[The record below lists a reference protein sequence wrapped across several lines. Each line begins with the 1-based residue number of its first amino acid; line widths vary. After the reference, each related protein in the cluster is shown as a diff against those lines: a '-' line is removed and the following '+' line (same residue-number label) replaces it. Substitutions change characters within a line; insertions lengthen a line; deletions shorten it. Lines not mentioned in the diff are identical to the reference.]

1 MIANRFDRYVIKEQL
16 GVGLQGEVYLGED
29 PQTGEQVALK
39 FVDKI
44 KLSARS
50 LRNLKREVEVMT
62 AVSDHPNVV
71 RIISV
76 DWDAS
81 IPVDLE
87 DNVFNFDSMD
97 LDSNTSKSV
106 DVVENM
112 SVDDGASGRITTK
125 FHPTDGDTK
134 PVVALIMEFA
144 KGGELFNYLM
154 YSGCFSEV
162 MARSYFRM
170 IISALDHCHKE
181 GVTHRDI
188 KAENILLDEDF
199 NLKLADFGLSA
210 RHEDQD
216 QVDND
221 VKVVVKMNT
230 ICGTAGYMAPEIIS
244 RKACGYDGPPTDVWS
259 AGILLFIMIAGFPPM
274 QQAARGDWWYDRL
287 YHRQLSHFWK
297 AHMRTCPDFPTGAM
311 ELLNKIFFVDPEK
324 RITID
329 EIRKN
334 IWFNGETLTPSAMKH
349 ELLERQ
355 EKVKQHRATE
365 RAKKEATI
373 RKKKRS
379 NRSQNRGTR
388 ADYGTTVY
396 RGESTVSNSQ
406 KCSIPIT
413 ATVALA
419 RLRGT
424 HHTCS
429 LRGTMTDVYERI
441 KESLTVAG
449 AQPKTILLQESG
461 RVFCQVLLEAKKF
474 DVLLRLF
481 NNDKLE
487 DNQKNNNREI
497 EYFVLVRLAS
507 PVSTLVFNNFFCKFE
522 NNLDGIS
529 EEETDFNDSKFNCR
543 VLKPPPNSIQSL
555 VDEEE
560 KIIMK

>member
-71 RIISV
+71 
-76 DWDAS
+76 
-81 IPVDLE
+81 P
-87 DNVFNFDSMD
+87 
-97 LDSNTSKSV
+97 
-106 DVVENM
+106 
-112 SVDDGASGRITTK
+112 SGRTTTK

-297 AHMRTCPDFPTGAM
+297 AHMPM

-373 RKKKRS
+373 RKKKRKAPV
-379 NRSQNRGTR
+379 QIMG
-388 ADYGTTVY
+388 
-396 RGESTVSNSQ
+396 
-406 KCSIPIT
+406 
-413 ATVALA
+413 
-419 RLRGT
+419 
-424 HHTCS
+424 
-429 LRGTMTDVYERI
+429 
-441 KESLTVAG
+441 
-449 AQPKTILLQESG
+449 LLCTEVNLLFQI
-461 RVFCQVLLEAKKF
+461 VKNVLY
-474 DVLLRLF
+474 
-481 NNDKLE
+481 
-487 DNQKNNNREI
+487 Q
-497 EYFVLVRLAS
+497 
-507 PVSTLVFNNFFCKFE
+507 
-522 NNLDGIS
+522 
-529 EEETDFNDSKFNCR
+529 
-543 VLKPPPNSIQSL
+543 
-555 VDEEE
+555 
-560 KIIMK
+560 